1 MNRGR
6 IMKSVHASR
15 TFYKIVGISMMVI
28 GSALSALSIWSMV
41 TPKIMCQDNIDCN
54 IDEYFYVSPIQNDFI
69 FLILSICLIA
79 FGAAIYG
86 MIIRLGR

>member
-1 MNRGR
+1 M
-6 IMKSVHASR
+6 I
-15 TFYKIVGISMMVI
+15 VI

-41 TPKIMCQDNIDCN
+41 TPKIMCQDNINSDSILDARRMDDLVYRYLVQCN
-54 IDEYFYVSPIQNDFI
+54 VDEMFYVLPIQSDFI